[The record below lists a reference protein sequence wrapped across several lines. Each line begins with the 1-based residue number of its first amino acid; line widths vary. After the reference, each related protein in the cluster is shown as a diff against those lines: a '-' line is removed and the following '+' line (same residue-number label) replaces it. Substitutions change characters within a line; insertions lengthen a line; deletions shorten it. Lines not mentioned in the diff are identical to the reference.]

1 MTAPERDELAG
12 KKVLVTGA
20 SGFLGS
26 RLVRR
31 LVDRGADVRILRR
44 ETSRIDQFQDLTLEH
59 HVGDITDADAVR
71 RAVSG
76 CEWVFHVAGAIS
88 YWRGDLAWMTAV
100 NVTGTEH
107 VVDACL
113 DADISRL
120 VHTSSVATLGV
131 PPFSERGDET
141 LIYAWDGYDFGYM
154 ATKYAAERRALEVRD
169 EMDVVVVNPAMI
181 LGPSDHG
188 LFGPMTRLIK
198 KGFLPFYPS
207 GGGCF
212 VHVDDVAEGMLLAA
226 ERGTSGE
233 RYILGG
239 ENLSWREM
247 QTLIAIYYARKP
259 ARPIGHAML
268 RQIAQVLTVGARLL
282 GRPPLFTP
290 EMAELVEM
298 GLYYD
303 SGKAMRE
310 LGYRYQPLAD
320 KLYETLA
327 WYEEHDGDAATA

>member
-1 MTAPERDELAG
+1 MTAPVGYEIAG
-12 KKVLVTGA
+12 SKVLVTGA
-20 SGFLGS
+20 SGFVGS

-44 ETSRIDQFQDLTLEH
+44 ETSRIDRFQDLTIDH
-59 HVGDITDADAVR
+59 HIGDIRDGDAVR

-76 CEWVFHVAGAIS
+76 CDLVFHVAGAIS
-88 YWRGDLAWMTAV
+88 YWSGDFAWMTAV

-113 DADISRL
+113 DADIGRL

-131 PPFSERGDET
+131 PPFSERGDEK

-154 ATKYAAERRALEVRD
+154 STKYAAERRALEVSD
-169 EMDVVVVNPAMI
+169 ELDVVVVNPALI
-181 LGPSDHG
+181 FGPDDPG
-188 LFGPMTRLIK
+188 LFGPMVKLVK
-198 KGFLPFYPS
+198 QGLMPVYPA

-212 VHVDDVAEGMLLAA
+212 VHVDDVVEGMLLAA
-226 ERGTSGE
+226 ERGRTGE

-247 QTLIAIYYARKP
+247 LTLIRIYYGCKP
-259 ARPIGHAML
+259 GVPIGHGTL
-268 RQIAQVLTVGARLL
+268 RRIAYLMTAGARLL
-282 GRPPLFTP
+282 RRKPLFTP
-290 EMAELVEM
+290 EMAEMVDM
-298 GLYYD
+298 GLYFD
-303 SGKAMRE
+303 SGKAMKE
-310 LGYRYQPLAD
+310 LGYSYLPVAD

-327 WYEEHDGDAATA
+327 WYEEHGFDAQTA